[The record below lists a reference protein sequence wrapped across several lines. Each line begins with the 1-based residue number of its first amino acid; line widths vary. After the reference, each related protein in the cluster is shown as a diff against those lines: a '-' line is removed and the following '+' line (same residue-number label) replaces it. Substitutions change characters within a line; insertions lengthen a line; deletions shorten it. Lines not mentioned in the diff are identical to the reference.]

1 VTEPHGQPPQEPQQE
16 PQPEPPEPGQRPVAV
31 VILTW
36 NALAFTQRCLA
47 ALQERTDHS
56 AWRLIVV
63 DNGSTDGTV
72 EWLREQDW
80 LTLIENATNL
90 GFTKGCNIGI
100 AACAPDEDVVLM
112 NNDVD
117 VVDRAWLTKLQDTAY
132 ADETTGVV
140 GSRLVHQDGTVLH
153 LGAYMQPVTIM
164 GQQVGGF
171 EIDVNQCTRDR
182 AVETVVFA
190 QAYLRRN
197 CLDQVGPLDED
208 LFAYFE
214 DSDYCLR
221 AIRAGFGV
229 VVAGSVTSVHHQ
241 SASTR
246 ANNVDFWTV
255 YEKSRRTFTR
265 KWARWL
271 EHDRYEGQAVW
282 HSVMHQPMGYA
293 IQSRHLM
300 TALHFKNIRLAFRNA
315 YGDVDG
321 PTGDLLIDDIAKRQ
335 VPSGAPQVAFCQAD
349 AFGRVTGAA
358 ARVGWSMLEVTGLPQ
373 TWVDGCNSM
382 DEVWVPST
390 FNVETF
396 RTSGVRVPIR
406 VMPLGVDTDY
416 FHPGITGYRPST
428 RFTFLSV
435 FEWGERKAPE
445 VLLRAFTEEF
455 KDSEDVLL
463 LLSVANR
470 DPQVDIQQQIDALGL
485 GTSAPIVV
493 MPNARFTGPQM
504 GSLYRSADCFV
515 LPSRGEGWGMPVLEA
530 MACGLPT
537 IATRWSGPADF
548 LHEGVGYPLEPARL
562 VRAEAR
568 CPYYAGFEWADPDV
582 DQLRSLMRTVFE
594 DQVAAQA
601 KGLAAAAEVAAR
613 WTWDHAAEKVRR
625 RLLELQ

>member
-1 VTEPHGQPPQEPQQE
+1 MNVERHK
-16 PQPEPPEPGQRPVAV
+16 VAIV
-31 VILTW
+31 MLTW

-47 ALQERTDHS
+47 ALRERTEHP

-72 EWLREQDW
+72 EWLRQQRW
-80 LTLIENATNL
+80 LTLIENSSNL

-117 VVDRAWLTKLQDTAY
+117 VVDRAWLTKLADTAY
-132 ADETTGVV
+132 ADEKTGVV
-140 GSRLVHQDGTVLH
+140 GCRLVHQDGTVLH
-153 LGAYMQPVTIM
+153 LGAFMQPVTVM

-171 EIDVNQCTRDR
+171 EVDVNQCSRDR

-190 QAYLRRN
+190 QAYLRRD
-197 CLDQVGPLDED
+197 CLDLVGPLDED

-214 DSDYCLR
+214 DSDFCLR
-221 AIRAGFGV
+221 ALKAGFGV
-229 VVAGSVTSVHHQ
+229 VVAGAVTSVHHQ

-246 ANNVDFWTV
+246 SNNVDFWTV

-271 EHDRYEGQAVW
+271 EHDRYDGQAVW

-293 IQSRHLM
+293 VQSRHLM
-300 TALHFKNIRLAFRNA
+300 TALHFMGIRLAFQNA
-315 YGDVDG
+315 YGDVEG
-321 PTGDLLIDDIAKRQ
+321 PTGDLLLDDVCKRQ
-335 VPSGAPQVAFCQAD
+335 SPAGAPQVAFCQAD
-349 AFGRVTGAA
+349 AFGRVKGSS
-358 ARVGWSMLEVTGLPQ
+358 ARIGWSMLEVTGLPQ

-382 DEVWVPST
+382 DEVWVPSS

-396 RTSGVRVPIR
+396 RASGVTVPIR
-406 VMPLGVDTDY
+406 VMPLGVDVDY
-416 FHPGITGYRPST
+416 FHPGITGFRPST

-445 VLLRAFTEEF
+445 VLMRAFAEEF
-455 KDSEDVLL
+455 KESEDVVL

-470 DPQVDIQQQIDALGL
+470 DPMVNIQEQIDALQL
-485 GTSAPIVV
+485 GRSAPIVV

-515 LPSRGEGWGMPVLEA
+515 LPTRGEGWGMPVLEA
-530 MACGLPT
+530 MASGLPV

-562 VRAEAR
+562 VPAEAR

-582 DQLRSLMRTVFE
+582 DQLRSLMRAVYE
-594 DQVAAQA
+594 DPEAARSR
-601 KGLAAAAEVAAR
+601 GLAAAAEVASR
-613 WTWDHAAEKVRR
+613 WTWQHAADKVHK